1 VTPDGPRYATAA
13 AFRKALNHQLRVAAR
28 SRGRPE
34 GELRR
39 QFLTH
44 RFLARVFGRPA
55 SGWVLLGGVGLLVR
69 IPGARAT
76 KDIDLLHT
84 TSTVTE
90 AVLELEG
97 LLAGQHLDPLT
108 FQVTIL
114 RQMYGRTRGADIA
127 VTALLGPTVVGTFRI
142 DLTIDRTPVGQAQ
155 LLRPPPVIDIDDVGP
170 LPEFVLYPLED
181 QVADKLC
188 AMYDRYGP
196 NGGPSTRV
204 HDLVDLVLIA
214 RRCSLDAAQT
224 RLAIIG
230 EQHRRG
236 LTVPAA
242 LTSPGPT
249 WDINYQ
255 GNARDSILPPDLHNL
270 ENALTAVRTFLGPV
284 LTGVIQAGQW
294 QPDRQEWV

>member
-1 VTPDGPRYATAA
+1 MTPDGPRYATPA

-84 TSTVTE
+84 TSTVAE

-108 FQVTIL
+108 FQVAVL
-114 RQMYGRTRGADIA
+114 KQMSGRTRGA
-127 VTALLGPTVVGTFRI
+127 
-142 DLTIDRTPVGQAQ
+142 
-155 LLRPPPVIDIDDVGP
+155 
-170 LPEFVLYPLED
+170 
-181 QVADKLC
+181 
-188 AMYDRYGP
+188 
-196 NGGPSTRV
+196 
-204 HDLVDLVLIA
+204 
-214 RRCSLDAAQT
+214 
-224 RLAIIG
+224 
-230 EQHRRG
+230 
-236 LTVPAA
+236 
-242 LTSPGPT
+242 TS
-249 WDINYQ
+249 
-255 GNARDSILPPDLHNL
+255 R
-270 ENALTAVRTFLGPV
+270 
-284 LTGVIQAGQW
+284 
-294 QPDRQEWV
+294 